1 MVVNDIQHMLQYCAD
16 QKLDKS
22 YDRKLQESTHLN
34 YDNHYKLLG
43 IQIPGDLDL
52 FIVIIIYVAVNT
64 LVWNV
69 IIIPIVAVIAIGH
82 IYMRTK

>member
-1 MVVNDIQHMLQYCAD
+1 MVVNDIQHKLQYCAD

-52 FIVIIIYVAVNT
+52 LHCYNHPNGNQRIGQVN
-64 LVWNV
+64 
-69 IIIPIVAVIAIGH
+69 
-82 IYMRTK
+82 